1 MMDNKPGGLRAQP
14 AGGRRVAVVVDDG
27 ETSYARLEHDVQR
40 FAQWLDSH
48 WRPSWR
54 LVAVCIRHP
63 YWHWVANLALMR
75 RAVTSVSLA
84 QGQLQ
89 LSLPVDVCLADCP
102 LQAAWPVLAVDAATL
117 ALVREG
123 LMEPDDAPGWQW
135 GLHPDAERWVLTS
148 GTTGRPKIVA
158 IGAADLDARM
168 RVGLQNFGDAITADT
183 QMLNLL
189 GVDTL
194 GGLMLTLLTW
204 LAGGTVLMGLPSP
217 SGEGLTKV
225 PYTRST
231 FLLASP
237 AGVSALLNRS
247 TRVWPGR
254 DQRQVHV
261 GGARLHALVR
271 DEALRKIGYQV
282 LSHYGAS
289 ETGMVATCDAQLLDQ
304 NPGLAGK
311 VLGDTQ
317 VQVVDDLGVA
327 VPYGHTGRVR
337 CKKPGM
343 AQGYQGE
350 AQSPQFQEGW
360 FYPGDLG
367 VLSADGWL
375 TITGRDDDLIN
386 IGGLKISAVDL
397 ETQWLHLPGVR
408 DICVV
413 VLGTGMQQCL
423 AVAVVLDDGADT
435 AALGESIGGTLPQG
449 AQFVLVRRNALP
461 RNAMGKLERKLMAEQ
476 LDRGMQRHS
485 AVT

>member
-1 MMDNKPGGLRAQP
+1 MMNNTPGGLHTPP
-14 AGGRRVAVVVDDG
+14 AGGRRVAVVVGDG
-27 ETSYARLEHDVQR
+27 ETSYARLERDVQR
-40 FAQWLDSH
+40 FSQWLDAH
-48 WRPSWR
+48 WRPGWH

-75 RAVTSVSLA
+75 RAVASVSLA

-89 LSLPVDVCLADCP
+89 LPLPVDVCLADGS
-102 LQAAWPVLAVDAATL
+102 LQAAWPVLPVDVSTL
-117 ALVREG
+117 ASGAEG
-123 LMEPDDAPGWQW
+123 PKDADDAPAWQW
-135 GLHPDAERWVLTS
+135 GLHPEAGRWVLTS
-148 GTTGRPKIVA
+148 GTTGRPKIIA

-183 QMLNLL
+183 QMLNLM

-194 GGLMLTLLTW
+194 GGLMLTLLAW
-204 LAGGTVLMGLPSP
+204 LAGGTVLMGEPPP
-217 SGEGLTKV
+217 SGEGLAKL
-225 PYTRST
+225 PYARST

-237 AGVSALLNRS
+237 AGVSGLLSR
-247 TRVWPGR
+247 TDRVWPGR
-254 DQRQVHV
+254 DRRQVHV

-282 LSHYGAS
+282 MSHYGAS
-289 ETGMVATCDAQLLDQ
+289 ETGMVATCDARLLDQ

-311 VLGDTQ
+311 VLADTQ
-317 VQVVDDLGVA
+317 VQVVDASGVE
-327 VPYGHTGRVR
+327 VPHGHTGRVR

-343 AQGYQGE
+343 AHGYQGE
-350 AQSPQFQEGW
+350 AHSPQFLDGW

-367 VLSADGWL
+367 TLSADGWL

-386 IGGLKISAVDL
+386 VGGLKISAVDL

-413 VLGTGMQQCL
+413 VPGTGLQQRL
-423 AVAVVLDDGADT
+423 AVAVVLDDGADP
-435 AALGESIGGTLPQG
+435 AALGERIAATLPQG

-461 RNAMGKLERKLMAEQ
+461 RNAMGKLERLTIAQQMAQ
-476 LDRGMQRHS
+476 LL
-485 AVT
+485 